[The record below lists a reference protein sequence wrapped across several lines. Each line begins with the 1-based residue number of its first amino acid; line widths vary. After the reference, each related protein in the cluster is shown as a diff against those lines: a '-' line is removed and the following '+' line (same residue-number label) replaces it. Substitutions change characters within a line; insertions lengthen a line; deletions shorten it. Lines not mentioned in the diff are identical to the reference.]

1 MTTWSPDTC
10 ACKLEFRQGDKQ
22 PPTHIRR
29 CVEHTTASG
38 LDVWDENRSVQATL
52 IELGEAGMDIRAV
65 EREFISNDGAKRDL
79 RVFVDRPIPARIRAR
94 IRANPHGTVTLV
106 NR

>member
-29 CVEHTTASG
+29 CPEHTTASG
-38 LDVWDENRSVQATL
+38 LDVWNENRLVQATR
-52 IELGEAGMDIRAV
+52 IELEEAGMDFRAV
-65 EREFISNDGAKRDL
+65 DREFLPNSGAKRAL
-79 RVFVDRPIPARIRAR
+79 RVFIARPIPEPIRAR
-94 IRANPHGTVTLV
+94 IQANPHGTVTLV
-106 NR
+106 ER